1 MLFAAA
7 KRLDTI
13 ATVYTDHTCSIRIL
27 NCFYFLN
34 MTLKPFFS
42 TSQIGCRPLN
52 NPIPAAKHRTD
63 ASVFFNSQLVSRV
76 CDRRPRQL
84 PNDSRPTCMKIAL
97 KLTEHA

>member
-7 KRLDTI
+7 KTLNTM

-27 NCFYFLN
+27 NCLYFLN
-34 MTLKPFFS
+34 MTLKA
-42 TSQIGCRPLN
+42 SQIDCRPLN
-52 NPIPAAKHRTD
+52 NPILAAKHRKN
-63 ASVFFNSQLVSRV
+63 ASVFFSTGSWSA

-97 KLTEHA
+97 ELTEQA